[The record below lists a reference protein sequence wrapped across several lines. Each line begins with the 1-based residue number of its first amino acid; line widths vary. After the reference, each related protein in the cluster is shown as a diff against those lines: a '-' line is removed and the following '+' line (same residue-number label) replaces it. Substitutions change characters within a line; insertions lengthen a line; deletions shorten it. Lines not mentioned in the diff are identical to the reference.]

1 MQVKYS
7 KISRFQIKKIMKCF
21 SQDLTALQTAWLLG
35 YNRNTINKYYNLF
48 REIIYEY
55 QNELYERLKMEWLVE
70 VDESYFG
77 AKRIR
82 WYRWKL
88 KRWRWTRKQPVFWI
102 LKRDGKVYTEI
113 IPNCTW
119 KVLQNIIESKVEQ
132 DTIIVSDWRKWY
144 DWLVDMWYDKHYRV
158 VHSNNEWSKWEGIHI
173 NWIENFRSFTKR
185 RLNKFNWTKKNFHLH
200 LKESE
205 FRYWKPKLEIY
216 NELIKLLQKHRF

>member
-7 KISRFQIKKIMKCF
+7 KISRFQTKKIMKCF
-21 SQDLTALQTAWLLG
+21 SQDLTALQTAWLLD
-35 YNRNTINKYYNLF
+35 YNRNTINKYYKLF
-48 REIIYEY
+48 REIIYDY
-55 QNELYERLKMEWLVE
+55 QSKLYERLKMEWLVE
-70 VDESYFG
+70 VDESYFW

-132 DTIIVSDWRKWY
+132 DTIIVSDWW
-144 DWLVDMWYDKHYRV
+144 
-158 VHSNNEWSKWEGIHI
+158 
-173 NWIENFRSFTKR
+173 
-185 RLNKFNWTKKNFHLH
+185 
-200 LKESE
+200 
-205 FRYWKPKLEIY
+205 
-216 NELIKLLQKHRF
+216 

>member
-1 MQVKYS
+1 MIYKY
-7 KISRFQIKKIMKCF
+7 QI
-21 SQDLTALQTAWLLG
+21 
-35 YNRNTINKYYNLF
+35 
-48 REIIYEY
+48 
-55 QNELYERLKMEWLVE
+55 ELYERLKMEWLVE
-70 VDESYFG
+70 VDESYFW

-132 DTIIVSDWRKWY
+132 ETTIISDWWKWY
-144 DWLVDMWYDKHYRV
+144 DGLVDMWYDKHYRV
-158 VHSNNEWSKWEGIHI
+158 VHSENEWSKWEWIHI

-185 RLNKFNWTKKNFHLH
+185 RMNKFNWVKKNFHLH

-205 FRYWKPKLEIY
+205 FRYWKTKVEVY
-216 NELIKLLQKHRF
+216 NELIKLLKKHRF